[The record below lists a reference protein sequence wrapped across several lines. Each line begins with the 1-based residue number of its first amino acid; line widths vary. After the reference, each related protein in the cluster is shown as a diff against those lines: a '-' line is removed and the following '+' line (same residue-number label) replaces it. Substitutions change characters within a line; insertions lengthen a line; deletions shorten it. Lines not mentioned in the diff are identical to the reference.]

1 MPLLAV
7 HDRPIEAL
15 NALVPII
22 RISAR
27 AGDALA
33 RQLPRDGRCDRSLL
47 TLLRSLRELGPSDDD
62 LGVLIAAIERDGY
75 AFVRFV

>member
-1 MPLLAV
+1 
-7 HDRPIEAL
+7 
-15 NALVPII
+15 
-22 RISAR
+22 
-27 AGDALA
+27 
-33 RQLPRDGRCDRSLL
+33 L